1 LALFVPTDI
10 AISVK
15 AKTALP
21 ILSKLDDLED
31 ALADK
36 SAIIRPVDDY
46 AYLSQPD
53 SAIPEKWCTLRDKA
67 WEIIKDIVII
77 EPDIYISEARGKLI
91 TDIERIHHTYHRMMY
106 LYLRKYWQR
115 GLIKNALLPDY
126 SNCGERDEGKK
137 VGRAEKR
144 SQAKTTK
151 NSPSAQIAK
160 SAVKKQ
166 YYPLTVDKILCF

>member
-1 LALFVPTDI
+1 
-10 AISVK
+10 
-15 AKTALP
+15 
-21 ILSKLDDLED
+21 
-31 ALADK
+31 
-36 SAIIRPVDDY
+36 
-46 AYLSQPD
+46 
-53 SAIPEKWCTLRDKA
+53 
-67 WEIIKDIVII
+67 
-77 EPDIYISEARGKLI
+77 
-91 TDIERIHHTYHRMMY
+91 MY
-106 LYLRKYWQR
+106 LYLRKYWQS
-115 GLIKNALLPDY
+115 GLIKNVLLPDY